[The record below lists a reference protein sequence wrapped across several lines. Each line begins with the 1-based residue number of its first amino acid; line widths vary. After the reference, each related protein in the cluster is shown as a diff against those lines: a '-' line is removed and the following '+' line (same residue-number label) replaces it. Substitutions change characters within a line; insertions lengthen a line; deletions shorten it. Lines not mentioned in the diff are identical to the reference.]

1 MSRKIIRQ
9 ILPAAEPQY
18 SQAQMNQLIGTLQN
32 LIDEIRNP
40 LTNISGMPGSASTNT
55 LQVGDLYQENGFVR
69 IIVPGTGY
77 TGTNLAIGLVGSV
90 TVVTT

>member
-40 LTNISGMPGSASTNT
+40 LTNISGMPASASANI
-55 LQVGDLYQENGFVR
+55 LQIGDLYEADGFVR

-77 TGTNLAIGLVGSV
+77 TGTNVAIGQVGSV